1 MRATK
6 DTTRIRSLL
15 LRWYRKHARA
25 FPWREASAGAYLILV
40 SEIMLQ
46 QTQAPRVAELLPAF
60 LDRFPSVHHLAQAT
74 NAEVIRAWKGLG
86 YNNRALRLRDAARA
100 IVADH
105 GGSIPRDPELL
116 ITLPG
121 IGPYAA
127 ASIAAFA
134 FDVPTVVVDVN
145 VRRVYSRLASPQPLT
160 TDLLPDDMVRQFGSH
175 MLPRRTPPS
184 EWYNAV
190 MELGATVCMARRTAC
205 EACPLSSVCPS
216 AHTITVPT
224 GRTSAT
230 SRGRTPEPMFRGEPR
245 RLWRGRIVAALHQH
259 PEGRTRSA
267 VIREVFTSLE
277 PMDVSFVD
285 DLLDRLIKDGLLQ
298 RIGQRYRLHE

>member
-25 FPWREASAGAYLILV
+25 FPWRDASAGAYLILV

-60 LDRFPSVHHLAQAT
+60 LDRFPSVHRLAQAT

-100 IVADH
+100 IVDDH
-105 GGSIPRDPELL
+105 GGSIPRDPEQL

-145 VRRVYSRLASPQPLT
+145 VRRVYSRLAAPQPLT
-160 TDLLPDDMVRQFGSH
+160 TDVLSDEAIRRFGRDL
-175 MLPRRTPPS
+175 LPRRSPPS

-190 MELGATVCMARRTAC
+190 MELGATVCMARRTVC
-205 EACPLSSVCPS
+205 ESCPLTSVCPS
-216 AHTITVPT
+216 AQTIAAPT
-224 GRTSAT
+224 GNSAGA
-230 SRGRTPEPMFRGEPR
+230 SRGRTPEPQFRGEPR
-245 RLWRGRIVAALHQH
+245 RLWRGRVVAALHHH

-267 VIREVFTSLE
+267 LIREVFTSLE
-277 PMDVSFVD
+277 PTDAAFVD

-298 RIGQRYRLHE
+298 RSGQRYRLHE

>member
-1 MRATK
+1 
-6 DTTRIRSLL
+6 
-15 LRWYRKHARA
+15 
-25 FPWREASAGAYLILV
+25 
-40 SEIMLQ
+40 MLQ
-46 QTQAPRVAELLPAF
+46 QTQAPRVAELLPVF
-60 LDRFPSVHHLAQAT
+60 LALFPSVHHLARAT

-105 GGSIPRDPELL
+105 SGSIPRDPELL

-145 VRRVYSRLASPQPLT
+145 VRRVYSRLAAPQPLT

-190 MELGATVCMARRTAC
+190 MELGATICMARRTLC
-205 EACPLSSVCPS
+205 ETCPLAEVCAS
-216 AHTITVPT
+216 AHAIQPSSRHTSEPRKRAPT
-224 GRTSAT
+224 
-230 SRGRTPEPMFRGEPR
+230 EPLFRGVPR
-245 RLWRGRIVAALHQH
+245 RLWRGRVVAALRDH
-259 PEGRTRSA
+259 PKGLSRTALVGMVFVSIGAEDEAFVATLLEHLERDGMAQRTGRCYH
-267 VIREVFTSLE
+267 L
-277 PMDVSFVD
+277 PHD
-285 DLLDRLIKDGLLQ
+285 
-298 RIGQRYRLHE
+298 